1 MKGPLM
7 QMGNFLGYFKKSKV
21 DGMLWLASF
30 VGVVL
35 TGPKYGIIITV
46 VLTIL
51 TMTYRNYKIDFMEL
65 ELFDNNQ
72 TYTGGQ
78 VILLT
83 LILLIFGV
91 NCLNFTTRILM
102 ILLQ

>member
-1 MKGPLM
+1 M
-7 QMGNFLGYFKKSKV
+7 QIGNFLGYFKKSKV
-21 DGMLWLASF
+21 DGMLWLGSL

-46 VLTIL
+46 GLTVL

-72 TYTGGQ
+72 TSTGGQ

-91 NCLNFTTRILM
+91 NCLNLTTRILM